1 MFSTEDSKGRCPLL
15 EAFQSLF
22 LLQAPQAPGIIVQE
36 TCNQSIPTVIF
47 CSATGEVLRKSVSS
61 LATMSTSIFVSIV
74 LLCADISHSFKPVL
88 AKPKF
93 VSSKSDGRSLN
104 MMSGNTE
111 GRLLTVDD
119 IASDGRSY
127 LNLGM
132 PRVLPPGQ
140 ADEDWLLWFHARD
153 DQLADDVVKLST
165 GRILFASSKDGLS
178 GWKFHEDSPVL
189 NPNKE
194 NDGDW
199 YFFDSEHV
207 GLGDVIQ
214 PGEKANEKFATQV
227 PGVKLCMYNN
237 ALDQRLNNN
246 SRWHIFVLKIS

>member
-1 MFSTEDSKGRCPLL
+1 MKGFLNEIVTALL
-15 EAFQSLF
+15 
-22 LLQAPQAPGIIVQE
+22 I
-36 TCNQSIPTVIF
+36 
-47 CSATGEVLRKSVSS
+47 
-61 LATMSTSIFVSIV
+61 TSISHAFRPLHRAFKGSRAIQNAVSMSGATNQGLV
-74 LLCADISHSFKPVL
+74 LTINDISSP
-88 AKPKF
+88 
-93 VSSKSDGRSLN
+93 GRDY
-104 MMSGNTE
+104 
-111 GRLLTVDD
+111 V
-119 IASDGRSY
+119 
-127 LNLGM
+127 NLGM

-140 ADEDWLLWFHARD
+140 VGEDWLLWLHARD
-153 DQLADDVVKLST
+153 SKLADDVVKLST

-227 PGVKLCMYNN
+227 GDTKMTRLPTSRFRLSQYSCPSRFTYLCLWHAHFWANPLMLRTEYFSCIYSVD
-237 ALDQRLNNN
+237 APTRLQLMVGF
-246 SRWHIFVLKIS
+246 RL

>member
-1 MFSTEDSKGRCPLL
+1 MTTLL
-15 EAFQSLF
+15 IFT
-22 LLQAPQAPGIIVQE
+22 IV
-36 TCNQSIPTVIF
+36 F
-47 CSATGEVLRKSVSS
+47 
-61 LATMSTSIFVSIV
+61 
-74 LLCADISHSFKPVL
+74 LCADVSHSFKPVL
-88 AKPKF
+88 SKPKF
-93 VSSKSDGRSLN
+93 VFATKSERRSLN
-104 MMSGNTE
+104 MASGNTE

-119 IASDGRSY
+119 IASNGRSY

-132 PRVLPPGQ
+132 PRVLPPGK

-227 PGVKLCMYNN
+227 LYLWNMNIWI
-237 ALDQRLNNN
+237 ASN
-246 SRWHIFVLKIS
+246 SRKIGITEKHISLLIISQFVY

>member
-1 MFSTEDSKGRCPLL
+1 M
-15 EAFQSLF
+15 
-22 LLQAPQAPGIIVQE
+22 
-36 TCNQSIPTVIF
+36 
-47 CSATGEVLRKSVSS
+47 
-61 LATMSTSIFVSIV
+61 
-74 LLCADISHSFKPVL
+74 
-88 AKPKF
+88 
-93 VSSKSDGRSLN
+93 
-104 MMSGNTE
+104 
-111 GRLLTVDD
+111 TVDD
-119 IASDGRSY
+119 IASNGRSY

-227 PGVKLCMYNN
+227 LNLYPFHVDQSSQSRVDSYYMQPHSCAQNLLICLLLC
-237 ALDQRLNNN
+237 LL
-246 SRWHIFVLKIS
+246 

>member
-1 MFSTEDSKGRCPLL
+1 MADHYEQLISLSVIIRSSVYQLPDLDTMKGFLNKIVTTLL
-15 EAFQSLF
+15 IA
-22 LLQAPQAPGIIVQE
+22 
-36 TCNQSIPTVIF
+36 
-47 CSATGEVLRKSVSS
+47 
-61 LATMSTSIFVSIV
+61 STSHAFRPLQGVFKGTRAMLSMSGVTNQGLV
-74 LLCADISHSFKPVL
+74 LTINDISSP
-88 AKPKF
+88 
-93 VSSKSDGRSLN
+93 GR
-104 MMSGNTE
+104 E
-111 GRLLTVDD
+111 YV
-119 IASDGRSY
+119 
-127 LNLGM
+127 NLGM

-140 ADEDWLLWFHARD
+140 AGEDWLLWMHARD
-153 DQLADDVVKLST
+153 NKLADDVVKLST

-227 PGVKLCMYNN
+227 GNTGMIRLATSHFRLSQYSFSPRFNYRCLCMH
-237 ALDQRLNNN
+237 A
-246 SRWHIFVLKIS
+246 SG

>member
-1 MFSTEDSKGRCPLL
+1 MSTILTPLL
-15 EAFQSLF
+15 LSCILYVSFALRPTFR
-22 LLQAPQAPGIIVQE
+22 
-36 TCNQSIPTVIF
+36 NQL
-47 CSATGEVLRKSVSS
+47 SAKSTKN
-61 LATMSTSIFVSIV
+61 TMSMINENNQGLV
-74 LLCADISHSFKPVL
+74 
-88 AKPKF
+88 
-93 VSSKSDGRSLN
+93 
-104 MMSGNTE
+104 
-111 GRLLTVDD
+111 LTVDD
-119 IASDGRSY
+119 IASNGRSY

-140 ADEDWLLWFHARD
+140 AGEDWLLWFHARD
-153 DQLADDVVKLST
+153 DKLADDVVKLST

-178 GWKFHEDSPVL
+178 NWKFHEDSPVL

-227 PGVKLCMYNN
+227 IIMIDDTNHLAVEFCYSSSIKYY
-237 ALDQRLNNN
+237 
-246 SRWHIFVLKIS
+246 STIFLPL

>member
-1 MFSTEDSKGRCPLL
+1 MKG
-15 EAFQSLF
+15 F
-22 LLQAPQAPGIIVQE
+22 LHELV
-36 TCNQSIPTVIF
+36 T
-47 CSATGEVLRKSVSS
+47 
-61 LATMSTSIFVSIV
+61 V
-74 LLCADISHSFKPVL
+74 LLIISISHAFRPLQTNFRSNRGIVGGISMSGGINQGLVLKISDISSP
-88 AKPKF
+88 
-93 VSSKSDGRSLN
+93 GRDY
-104 MMSGNTE
+104 
-111 GRLLTVDD
+111 V
-119 IASDGRSY
+119 
-127 LNLGM
+127 NLGM

-140 ADEDWLLWFHARD
+140 AGEDWLLWFHARD
-153 DQLADDVVKLST
+153 SKLADDVVKLST

-227 PGVKLCMYNN
+227 EN
-237 ALDQRLNNN
+237 
-246 SRWHIFVLKIS
+246 I

>member
-1 MFSTEDSKGRCPLL
+1 MREGV
-15 EAFQSLF
+15 A
-22 LLQAPQAPGIIVQE
+22 
-36 TCNQSIPTVIF
+36 
-47 CSATGEVLRKSVSS
+47 S
-61 LATMSTSIFVSIV
+61 LATMSMFLFLTIV
-74 LLCADISHSFKPVL
+74 FLCADVSHSFKPFL

-93 VSSKSDGRSLN
+93 VQAKSDGRSLR
-104 MMSGNTE
+104 MAGGNTE
-111 GRLLTVDD
+111 GRLLTVND
-119 IASDGRSY
+119 IASNGRSY

-132 PRVLPPGQ
+132 PRVLPPGK

-178 GWKFHEDSPVL
+178 GWNFHEDSPVL

-227 PGVKLCMYNN
+227 LYRHFHSVTNK
-237 ALDQRLNNN
+237 
-246 SRWHIFVLKIS
+246 IFNHPSIDIHAGTLMC

>member
-1 MFSTEDSKGRCPLL
+1 MRNSNF
-15 EAFQSLF
+15 ASLF
-22 LLQAPQAPGIIVQE
+22 LS
-36 TCNQSIPTVIF
+36 C
-47 CSATGEVLRKSVSS
+47 VLSLCLAMRPMYLKSR
-61 LATMSTSIFVSIV
+61 STSNYGATF
-74 LLCADISHSFKPVL
+74 LRMISENNQGLV
-88 AKPKF
+88 
-93 VSSKSDGRSLN
+93 
-104 MMSGNTE
+104 
-111 GRLLTVDD
+111 LTVNE
-119 IASDGRSY
+119 IASKGKSY

-140 ADEDWLLWFHARD
+140 AGEDWLLWFHARD
-153 DQLADDVVKLST
+153 DGLADDVVKLST

-178 GWKFHEDSPVL
+178 NWKFHEDSPVL

-227 PGVKLCMYNN
+227 
-237 ALDQRLNNN
+237 
-246 SRWHIFVLKIS
+246 SR

>member
-1 MFSTEDSKGRCPLL
+1 MRSSTFATFLVLCALSIGSAFRYSPSKARIPNAINRAFLSMISENNLGLVLTVNDIASKGR
-15 EAFQSLF
+15 
-22 LLQAPQAPGIIVQE
+22 
-36 TCNQSIPTVIF
+36 
-47 CSATGEVLRKSVSS
+47 
-61 LATMSTSIFVSIV
+61 
-74 LLCADISHSFKPVL
+74 SF
-88 AKPKF
+88 
-93 VSSKSDGRSLN
+93 
-104 MMSGNTE
+104 
-111 GRLLTVDD
+111 
-119 IASDGRSY
+119 

-140 ADEDWLLWFHARD
+140 AGEDWLLWFHARD
-153 DQLADDVVKLST
+153 DKLADDVVKLST

-227 PGVKLCMYNN
+227 NFEKK
-237 ALDQRLNNN
+237 R
-246 SRWHIFVLKIS
+246 

>member
-1 MFSTEDSKGRCPLL
+1 MSAILTSLLLSCILYVSFALRPTFRNQLSAKSTK
-15 EAFQSLF
+15 
-22 LLQAPQAPGIIVQE
+22 
-36 TCNQSIPTVIF
+36 N
-47 CSATGEVLRKSVSS
+47 
-61 LATMSTSIFVSIV
+61 TMSMINENNQGLV
-74 LLCADISHSFKPVL
+74 
-88 AKPKF
+88 
-93 VSSKSDGRSLN
+93 
-104 MMSGNTE
+104 
-111 GRLLTVDD
+111 LTVDD
-119 IASDGRSY
+119 IASNGRSY

-140 ADEDWLLWFHARD
+140 AGEDWLLWFHARD
-153 DQLADDVVKLST
+153 DKLADDVVKLST

-178 GWKFHEDSPVL
+178 NWKFHEDSPVL

-227 PGVKLCMYNN
+227 IMMIDDTNHLAVEFSYSSSIKYY
-237 ALDQRLNNN
+237 
-246 SRWHIFVLKIS
+246 STIFLPL

>member
-1 MFSTEDSKGRCPLL
+1 MSTILTPLL
-15 EAFQSLF
+15 LSCILYVSFALRPTFR
-22 LLQAPQAPGIIVQE
+22 
-36 TCNQSIPTVIF
+36 NQL
-47 CSATGEVLRKSVSS
+47 SAKSTKN
-61 LATMSTSIFVSIV
+61 TMSMINENNQGLV
-74 LLCADISHSFKPVL
+74 
-88 AKPKF
+88 
-93 VSSKSDGRSLN
+93 
-104 MMSGNTE
+104 
-111 GRLLTVDD
+111 LTVDD
-119 IASDGRSY
+119 IASNGRSY

-140 ADEDWLLWFHARD
+140 AGEDWLLWFHARD
-153 DQLADDVVKLST
+153 DKLADDVVKLST

-178 GWKFHEDSPVL
+178 NWKFHEDSPVL

-227 PGVKLCMYNN
+227 IIMIDDTNHLAVEFCYSTSIKYY
-237 ALDQRLNNN
+237 
-246 SRWHIFVLKIS
+246 STIFFPL